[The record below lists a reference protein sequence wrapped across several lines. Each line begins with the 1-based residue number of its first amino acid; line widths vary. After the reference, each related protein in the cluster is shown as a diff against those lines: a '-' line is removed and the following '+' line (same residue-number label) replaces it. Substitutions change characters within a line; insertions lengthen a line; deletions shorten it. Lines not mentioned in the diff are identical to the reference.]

1 MPIRVALAEDSFL
14 VREALTQL
22 LDDEEDLEVVAV
34 CVDAVELRD
43 AIEVHEPDV
52 VVTDICMP
60 PSMNDEGIRIAGDL
74 SRTHP
79 TIGVVVLSAY
89 CDAAFAL
96 GLLESGSDGRAYL
109 LKERVHSGRQLT
121 STIRA
126 VAGGGSVIDPK
137 VVQLLVEARDR
148 QAHSAL
154 TPLSPRERDILV
166 EMAHGSS
173 NAGIAAS
180 LGLTKRAVEK
190 HINSIFAKLALPAAP
205 DISRRVRAVLMFLSD
220 TDAPVPAHDRDRLLG
235 PPPVLA
241 PPR

>member
-22 LDDEEDLEVVAV
+22 LDDEEDLEIVAV
-34 CVDAVELRD
+34 CVDAVELRQ
-43 AIEVHEPDV
+43 AIEEQEPDV

-60 PSMNDEGIRIAGDL
+60 PSMNDEGIRIAGEL

-79 TIGVVVLSAY
+79 AIGVVVLSAY
-89 CDAAFAL
+89 SDAAFAL
-96 GLLESGSDGRAYL
+96 GLLESGSDRRGYL
-109 LKERVHSGRQLT
+109 LKERVHSARQLT

-137 VVQLLVEARDR
+137 VVQLLVEARER
-148 QAHSAL
+148 QARSAL
-154 TPLSPRERDILV
+154 TPLTVRERGILV
-166 EMAHGSS
+166 EMAHGAS
-173 NAGIAAS
+173 NAAIAES

-205 DISRRVRAVLMFLSD
+205 DVSRRVRAVLMFLTE
-220 TDAPVPAHDRDRLLG
+220 TDAPEVRHHFEPHGARH
-235 PPPVLA
+235 
-241 PPR
+241 

>member
-22 LDDEEDLEVVAV
+22 LHDEEDLETVAV
-34 CVDAVELRD
+34 CVDAVELRE
-43 AIEVHEPDV
+43 AIEEHEPDV

-60 PSMNDEGIRIAGDL
+60 PSMTDEGIRIAGDL

-79 TIGVVVLSAY
+79 RIGVVVLSAY
-89 CDAAFAL
+89 SDAAFAL
-96 GLLESGSDGRAYL
+96 GLLESGSDRRAYL

-126 VAGGGSVIDPK
+126 VARGGSVIDPK
-137 VVQLLVEARDR
+137 VVHLLVEARER

-154 TPLSPRERDILV
+154 MPLSPRERDILV

-173 NAGIAAS
+173 NAGIAES
-180 LGLTKRAVEK
+180 LGLTKRGVEK

-205 DISRRVRAVLMFLSD
+205 DVSRRVRAVLMFLSD
-220 TDAPVPAHDRDRLLG
+220 TDVPLGAHDRGR
-235 PPPVLA
+235 PA
-241 PPR
+241 AH